1 MAADELR
8 RRMNDDV
15 GTVLDRTDLYRGC
28 EGVIDDER
36 EVMLVSDLYPLVEVK
51 DLTVRVTEGLGIE
64 GLRVRLDG
72 CLYLLVVVRIYERG
86 RYAVVGKGMGE
97 VVVGSTV
104 DVLRGNDV
112 VTGMRNGLKCVS
124 NGGCTRCNTE
134 GGDTTLEGGH
144 SLLEDI
150 LGRVRQSRIDISCI
164 LQCETCSCMV
174 RIVKH
179 ECAGLV
185 DRDGS
190 RAGRWIRVLLSYVD
204 GLGVK
209 SVISVYIWLLRHD
222 VLLLQLRL
230 RVPICEAP
238 ELSSMIQAASA
249 VRIGVFVPMFSSL
262 RSSVS

>member
-1 MAADELR
+1 MIGLVLRCEPWPLLRLVPVELAGIDDDTADGGSMTTDELR

-36 EVMLVSDLYPLVEVK
+36 EVMLVCDLYPLIEVE

-72 CLYLLVVVRIYERG
+72 SLDLLVVVRIYERG

-97 VVVGSTV
+97 VVVGSAV

-112 VTGMRNGLKCVS
+112 VTGMRNGLKCVGNRS
-124 NGGCTRCNTE
+124 CTGCNTE
-134 GGDTTLEGGH
+134 GSDTTLEGGD

-150 LGRVRQSRIDISCI
+150 LGRVRQSRIDVSCI
-164 LQCETCSCMV
+164 L
-174 RIVKH
+174 RN
-179 ECAGLV
+179 GF
-185 DRDGS
+185 
-190 RAGRWIRVLLSYVD
+190 
-204 GLGVK
+204 
-209 SVISVYIWLLRHD
+209 
-222 VLLLQLRL
+222 LLLQLRL
-230 RVPICEAP
+230 RVPICGAP